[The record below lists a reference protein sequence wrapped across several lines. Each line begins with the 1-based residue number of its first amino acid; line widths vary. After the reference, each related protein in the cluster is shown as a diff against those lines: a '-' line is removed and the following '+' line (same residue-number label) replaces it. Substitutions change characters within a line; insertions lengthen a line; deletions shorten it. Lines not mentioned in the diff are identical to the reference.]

1 MQIER
6 PGRVWLVQAAY
17 YAITGIWGLIHIP
30 SFEWI
35 TGPKTDRWLVK
46 TVSALVIAIGGAI
59 GYAGASSRVTRETAV
74 LAIGSATS
82 LAAIDTWYAGKRR
95 ISPVYF
101 LDAVANVVLIMG
113 WVRVLRRDRS

>member
-1 MQIER
+1 MQIDR

-17 YAITGIWGLIHIP
+17 YVITGIWGLVHIP
-30 SFEWI
+30 SFERI

-74 LAIGSATS
+74 LAVGSAS
-82 LAAIDTWYAGKRR
+82 GLAAIDIWYAGKGR

-101 LDAVANVVLIMG
+101 LDAIANIVLIAG
-113 WVRVLRRDRS
+113 WFRVLRRNC